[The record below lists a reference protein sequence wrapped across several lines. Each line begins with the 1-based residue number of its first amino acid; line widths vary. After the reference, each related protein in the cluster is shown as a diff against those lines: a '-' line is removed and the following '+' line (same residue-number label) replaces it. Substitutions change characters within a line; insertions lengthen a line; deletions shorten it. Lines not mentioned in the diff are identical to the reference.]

1 MGRTGGPGC
10 GASRHGGPVRHVVLS
25 AGRHPGAPVRHGTES
40 VPRGTGS
47 PNGLASG
54 IKGTGKIAA
63 GAGKISLSPGQLGFP
78 VVTPGTAPDAD
89 DLRASFTRFFTERGH
104 AAVPSASLI
113 PHDPSVLFTIAGMV
127 PFKPFFLGDE
137 VPPWTRATSVQKC
150 FRTLDID
157 IVGTT
162 QRHCTFF
169 EMLGNF
175 SFGDYFKAE
184 AIPYAWELV
193 TEVLGIDGDR
203 VWITVHES
211 DDEAEHIW
219 RDSVGVPAARIQRMG
234 EDNFWK
240 MGDTGPC
247 GPRSELYFDK
257 GADYG
262 ADGGP
267 AFGGAE
273 RFVEIWNLVFMQYN
287 RGTDGST
294 EDLPRPS
301 IDTGAG
307 LERILPLLQGVD
319 SIFATDLF
327 LPMIETAQSI
337 TGRTYGRDESVDIGL
352 RILADHGRAMS
363 MLVSDGVLPA
373 NEGRGYVLRR
383 IIRRAIRRARQLGVD
398 GSCTPRLVDAAVG
411 ILGGAYP
418 AMAEQHGLISDVVS
432 REEEGFLRTLATGS
446 TILEEQLAS
455 SLASV
460 SGEVAFRLH
469 DTYGFPV
476 ELTVEIA
483 EEAGL
488 AVDLAGFEE
497 AMDRQRSQAR
507 AAARAGK
514 TVAGEQAYRSVLDL
528 EGQTVFV
535 GQRPDGYAAPARVVA
550 VLADLDPGRVGQA
563 EIFLDRT
570 PFYAEGGGQMGDT
583 GTIVTETGTAQV
595 YDTVSALPGLTSH
608 RATLTGEIFAG
619 QDALAAIDGPR
630 RDALRRNHTGT
641 HLLHAALRTVLG
653 DQVRQQGSLVAPDRL
668 RFDFSHHG
676 GVSPE
681 ELAAVSA
688 MANAEVLTDDEVVV
702 EETTKA
708 EAEAMGALAFFG
720 DKYGERVRV
729 VRAGEHSVELCG
741 GTHVGALGMIGPIT
755 VVSES
760 SIGSNTRRIEAVTG
774 ASAIER
780 IAAREGL
787 LTEAAAL
794 LRTEPEHVL
803 EAIDRL
809 LERQRAAERALEQAR
824 SRELQSEAA
833 SLVAEATQGVVVA
846 RRDGL
851 APDLLRDLAQS
862 IRRTGGLRAVVLG
875 GSPDGERAALAV
887 AADRTAGHE
896 ADGGQVHAGDLVKQV
911 APLLGGGG
919 GGSPEVA
926 VAGGKELSGIDRALD
941 EARRALVGG

>member
-1 MGRTGGPGC
+1 
-10 GASRHGGPVRHVVLS
+10 
-25 AGRHPGAPVRHGTES
+25 
-40 VPRGTGS
+40 
-47 PNGLASG
+47 
-54 IKGTGKIAA
+54 
-63 GAGKISLSPGQLGFP
+63 
-78 VVTPGTAPDAD
+78 
-89 DLRASFTRFFTERGH
+89 
-104 AAVPSASLI
+104 
-113 PHDPSVLFTIAGMV
+113 
-127 PFKPFFLGDE
+127 
-137 VPPWTRATSVQKC
+137 
-150 FRTLDID
+150 
-157 IVGTT
+157 
-162 QRHCTFF
+162 
-169 EMLGNF
+169 
-175 SFGDYFKAE
+175 
-184 AIPYAWELV
+184 
-193 TEVLGIDGDR
+193 
-203 VWITVHES
+203 
-211 DDEAEHIW
+211 
-219 RDSVGVPAARIQRMG
+219 VGVPAARIQRMG

-247 GPRSELYFDK
+247 GPCSELYFDK

-287 RGTDGST
+287 RSADGST

-337 TGRTYGRDESVDIGL
+337 TGRTYGRDEGVDIGL

-418 AMAEQHGLISDVVS
+418 AMAEQHGLISDVVA

-455 SLASV
+455 GLESV

-535 GQRPDGYAAPARVVA
+535 GQRPDGYAARARVVA

-641 HLLHAALRTVLG
+641 HLLHAALRAVLG

-688 MANAEVLTDDEVVV
+688 MANAEVLTDDDVVV

-774 ASAIER
+774 ASAIDR

-862 IRRTGGLRAVVLG
+862 IRSTGGLRAVVLG

-926 VAGGKELSGIDRALD
+926 VAGGKEPSGIDRALD

>member
-1 MGRTGGPGC
+1 
-10 GASRHGGPVRHVVLS
+10 
-25 AGRHPGAPVRHGTES
+25 
-40 VPRGTGS
+40 
-47 PNGLASG
+47 
-54 IKGTGKIAA
+54 
-63 GAGKISLSPGQLGFP
+63 
-78 VVTPGTAPDAD
+78 VTPGTAPDAD

-247 GPRSELYFDK
+247 GPCSELYFDK

-287 RGTDGST
+287 RSADGST

-774 ASAIER
+774 ASAIDR

-926 VAGGKELSGIDRALD
+926 VAGGKEPSGIDRALD